1 MAVNAAVQ
9 DAFNRHINAEFFS
22 SYLYLSMATYCESI
36 DLPGFAHWMRMQ
48 SREEYGHAMKL
59 LTYLED
65 RDGRVT
71 LLPIAQP
78 PVEFASI
85 EDVMRQTLAHEQHVS
100 ELING
105 LYATAAEAGDF
116 ASQVMLQWFVNEQ
129 VEEEK
134 TVRDVIADLD
144 KVSGRSDALL
154 LLDREMGARPAAG
167 APAGAA

>member
-1 MAVNAAVQ
+1 MAVNATVQ
-9 DAFNRHINAEFFS
+9 DALNRHINAEFYS
-22 SYLYLSMATYCESI
+22 SYLYLSMATYCEAI
-36 DLPGFAHWMRMQ
+36 DLPGFAHWMREQ

-59 LTYLED
+59 LSYIED

-78 PVEFASI
+78 PVEFAAI
-85 EDVMRQTLAHEQHVS
+85 DDVMRQTLEHEQHVS
-100 ELING
+100 RLINS

-116 ASQVMLQWFVNEQ
+116 ATQVMLQWFLNEQ

-144 KVSGRSDALL
+144 KVGGRSDALL
-154 LLDREMGARPAAG
+154 LLDREMGSRNRAATT
-167 APAGAA
+167 AP